1 MVKAIGH
8 DVEVLP
14 NMFSITF
21 IDINHYMEVFKDCV
35 DKEGKPIPI
44 AEVLSVEEIKHRL
57 DTVKSIQFIITDK
70 DDSQLFPMINYINN
84 LAATDKVRYD
94 LFGYNNQA
102 YDNLM
107 IAALLSNVLRCD
119 NTKEL
124 ITYLYRTS
132 KRIIEL
138 QNSNTFV
145 KDYAIEVLR
154 DYKLP
159 YVTVDVMKIFA
170 LNKASVIVDKDGNR
184 QPVAKGLK
192 QVSINIKWYE
202 LLEYEMPP
210 IGEKDANIYRNLEV
224 NGSYPYKGESIEDLN
239 SEIKTWDR
247 YILDEYIAPMLHYNK
262 NDVFIVAEIARLF
275 TDEIK
280 LRYTLS
286 HSYKINFLNSSR
298 SNIADKLFEKF
309 YSEFSGLHPSQW
321 KGKKTERTVMSFNK
335 VIFPII
341 KFKTPELQEFL
352 EDVRKVKV
360 TKVSKDAFERNVK
373 IGNLVYTVAT
383 GGLHS
388 QDPPRA
394 LYSKPSS
401 TGVCDSYTYIH
412 WDIASFYPS
421 IMSVYHIAPAHLNE
435 AIFTKLVTWLKDTRV
450 RAKHS
455 KEPING
461 IPAKLMAE
469 ALKIVINS
477 IYGKFSFEHGELY
490 DRMATLRVTINGQLM
505 ILMLC
510 EELELNGIE
519 VVSANTDGI
528 VIKLYD
534 SKRDTFNRIAD
545 NWKSYTGL
553 DADSE
558 EYRCYINR
566 DINNYLI
573 QELNDKISYKGD
585 FNPKMY
591 IRDLSKGYDA
601 PIVAKAVENYFL
613 YNKPI
618 MDTLR
623 ECTDVLD
630 FCKSQNIG
638 KNYHVEVVKV
648 VNGKVVNI
656 PYQRYVRFY
665 VSTDGDV
672 IEKVHNSDS
681 SIKSRLA
688 AGERVTILNTLDDVD
703 IANRRIS
710 YKYYYQEALKIIDP
724 IKLGIVPKGKGKTRI
739 RKLSG
744 SYNSLF
750 DE

>member
-1 MVKAIGH
+1 MVKAIAF
-8 DVEVLP
+8 DVEILP
-14 NMFSITF
+14 NIFSITF
-21 IDINHYMEVFKDCV
+21 VDINHYMEVFKDCV
-35 DKEGKPIPI
+35 DDKGKPIPMTEI
-44 AEVLSVEEIKHRL
+44 LSVAEIKARL
-57 DTVKSIQFIITDK
+57 DKVNSKQFYITDK

-84 LAATDKVRYD
+84 LAATKDVRYD
-94 LFGYNNQA
+94 LYGYNNQA

-124 ITYLYRTS
+124 ITYLYNTS

-138 QNSNTFV
+138 QNSDGKFV

-154 DYKLP
+154 TYKLP
-159 YVTVDVMKIFA
+159 YVSLDVMKIFA
-170 LNKASVIVDKDGNR
+170 LNKASVIIDKDNNR
-184 QPVAKGLK
+184 IPVPKGLK
-192 QVSINIKWYE
+192 QVSINLKWYE

-210 IGEKDANIYRNLEV
+210 ICEADADIYRNLEV
-224 NGSYPYKGESIEDLN
+224 NGNYPYKGATIEELN
-239 SEIKTWDR
+239 QRVQTWDR
-247 YILDEYIAPMLHYNK
+247 YILDEYIPPMMHYNK

-280 LRYTLS
+280 LRYSLT
-286 HSYKINFLNSSR
+286 HSYKVNLLNSSR
-298 SNIADKLFEKF
+298 SNVADRLFEKF

-321 KGKKTERTVMSFNK
+321 KGKKTERTIMSFNK

-341 KFKTPELQEFL
+341 KFKTPELREFL
-352 EDVRKVKV
+352 DDIKKVKI
-360 TKVSKDAFERNVK
+360 TRVSKDAFERNVR
-373 IGNLVYTVAT
+373 IGNLDYTVAT

-394 LYSKPSS
+394 LYSVPSS
-401 TGVCDSYTYIH
+401 TGGLDGYTYVH

-450 RAKHS
+450 KAKHT
-455 KEPING
+455 IGFIDG
-461 IPAKLMAE
+461 IPSKLMAE

-477 IYGKFSFEHGELY
+477 IYGKFSFEHGDLY
-490 DRMATLRVTINGQLM
+490 DRMATLKVTINGQLM

-534 SKRDTFNRIAD
+534 SKRDIFNQIAN
-545 NWKSYTGL
+545 NWKQYTGL
-553 DADSE
+553 GADSE

-566 DINNYLI
+566 DINNYLL
-573 QELNDKISYKGD
+573 QETNGKVGYKGD

-613 YNKPI
+613 DNKPI
-618 MDTLR
+618 MDTLH
-623 ECTDVLD
+623 ECTDILD
-630 FCKSQNIG
+630 FCKTQNIG
-638 KNYHVEVVKV
+638 KNYHVEVVKIV
-648 VNGKVVNI
+648 DDEIVHV

-665 VSTDGDV
+665 VSTDGEV
-672 IEKVHNSDS
+672 IEKVHNTDS

-703 IANRRIS
+703 IANRHIS

-744 SYNSLF
+744 MYKTFF
-750 DE
+750 D

>member
-1 MVKAIGH
+1 MVKAIGY

-21 IDINHYMEVFKDCV
+21 VDINHYMEVLKDCV

-84 LAATDKVRYD
+84 LAVTAQVRYD

-210 IGEKDANIYRNLEV
+210 IGEDDADIYRNLEV
-224 NGSYPYKGESIEDLN
+224 NGSYPYKGHSIEQLN

-247 YILDEYIAPMLHYNK
+247 YILDDYISPMLHYNK

-360 TKVSKDAFERNVK
+360 TKVSKDAFERNVQ

-394 LYSKPSS
+394 LYSNTSS
-401 TGVCDSYTYIH
+401 TGGCTGYKYVH
-412 WDIASFYPS
+412 WDISDA
-421 IMSVYHIAPAHLNE
+421 
-435 AIFTKLVTWLKDTRV
+435 
-450 RAKHS
+450 
-455 KEPING
+455 
-461 IPAKLMAE
+461 
-469 ALKIVINS
+469 
-477 IYGKFSFEHGELY
+477 
-490 DRMATLRVTINGQLM
+490 
-505 ILMLC
+505 
-510 EELELNGIE
+510 
-519 VVSANTDGI
+519 VS
-528 VIKLYD
+528 
-534 SKRDTFNRIAD
+534 R
-545 NWKSYTGL
+545 
-553 DADSE
+553 
-558 EYRCYINR
+558 
-566 DINNYLI
+566 
-573 QELNDKISYKGD
+573 
-585 FNPKMY
+585 
-591 IRDLSKGYDA
+591 
-601 PIVAKAVENYFL
+601 
-613 YNKPI
+613 
-618 MDTLR
+618 
-623 ECTDVLD
+623 
-630 FCKSQNIG
+630 
-638 KNYHVEVVKV
+638 
-648 VNGKVVNI
+648 
-656 PYQRYVRFY
+656 
-665 VSTDGDV
+665 
-672 IEKVHNSDS
+672 
-681 SIKSRLA
+681 
-688 AGERVTILNTLDDVD
+688 
-703 IANRRIS
+703 
-710 YKYYYQEALKIIDP
+710 
-724 IKLGIVPKGKGKTRI
+724 
-739 RKLSG
+739 
-744 SYNSLF
+744 
-750 DE
+750 